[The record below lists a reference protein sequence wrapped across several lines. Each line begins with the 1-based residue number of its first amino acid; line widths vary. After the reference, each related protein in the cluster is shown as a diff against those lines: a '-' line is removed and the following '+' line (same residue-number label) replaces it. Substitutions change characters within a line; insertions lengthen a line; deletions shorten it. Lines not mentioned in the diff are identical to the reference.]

1 MTLIGNLNLIE
12 VDQMM
17 IQMRHPN
24 LTNLEDIDDDSE
36 NPNLPKDK
44 NLSLVKMKRIREK
57 EEMIA
62 KKEVNT
68 LLSKN
73 FKFKENFGLKLNLD
87 LEGKKMAEFVDEL
100 VLGLDLTIQS
110 SGKVRFLTKTSK
122 FAHNIAYDTKSGNAF
137 RNEIISNKG
146 YLYSDKNYFFVDD
159 KYTTDG
165 SKVVTLI
172 NSRVILFWRG
182 VDLEKTAI
190 KRILTLG
197 LSYLIKKLTYAEL
210 YFNISEIIPNGDFD
224 VSIRSKDNTFVL
236 IGVERHPFLY

>member
-1 MTLIGNLNLIE
+1 
-12 VDQMM
+12 MM
-17 IQMRHPN
+17 IQMLHPN
-24 LTNLEDIDDDSE
+24 QTNFEEIVDESE
-36 NPNLPKDK
+36 NPNLPRSKVFD
-44 NLSLVKMKRIREK
+44 LVKKKRIREN

-62 KKEVNT
+62 KRERVND

-73 FKFKENFGLKLNLD
+73 FKLKENFGLKLDLD

-110 SGKVRFLTKTSK
+110 SGKMRFLTKTCR
-122 FAHNIAYDTKSGNAF
+122 FAQNIAYDTKSGNAF

-146 YLYSDKNYFFVDD
+146 YLYNEKNYFFVDD
-159 KYTTDG
+159 KYTTNG
-165 SKVVTLI
+165 SNVVTLI

-182 VDLEKTAI
+182 VDLDETAV

-197 LSYLIKKLTYAEL
+197 LSYLIKTLTYAEL